1 MNVIELLNFIEENQS
16 CSKPFEDLHIINN
29 QVVGFYKTIYVGYK
43 DSNDKPKS
51 YLFPTTFEL
60 VNNRI
65 RTTMIFGSVE
75 RNFEIKNHINGTE
88 SGTNIITLGVGN
100 HLYKLLAA
108 VQYNSEIDVPEHH
121 AKGFATKPFMAII
134 EALDHMK
141 FPFIR
146 ITNNDS
152 IKNISMYD

>member
-1 MNVIELLNFIEENQS
+1 MNALELLNFIETEQS

-29 QVVGFYKTIYVGYK
+29 QVIGFYKTFCVGYK

-75 RNFEIKNHINGTE
+75 RNFKIKNYIHGTG

-108 VQYNSEIDVPEHH
+108 VQYNSEVDIPSHH
-121 AKGFATKPFMAII
+121 AKGFETKPFMAII
-134 EALDHMK
+134 EALDYMN
-141 FPFIR
+141 FPFMR